1 MILRSD
7 AAKGVC
13 VMILGAGVLTMNDA
27 VSKYLVESYPIGQ
40 ILCLRQIVAL
50 AVILFYVWK
59 TDTWRDLR
67 INDRTA
73 HAIRAVMHVGG
84 AALIVW
90 ALSALPIATVTAI
103 VFSSPIVV
111 LMFSMR
117 LLGEYVSWR
126 RWLAVI
132 IGFSGVLTII
142 RPGGVDFQW
151 AVLIPVAAAV
161 ASGMR
166 DLLTRRL
173 ARTDT
178 SISVL
183 FWASVLL
190 IVASAFTI
198 LLGWRPLTPDATIWL
213 VVNGLL
219 NAGAHFLMIEALRL
233 GTAGLVSPFRY
244 TAILWATIA
253 GFLIW
258 EDLPDPMTLIGAGLL
273 IVSGVLIIRREN
285 SNRTATT
292 GT

>member
-1 MILRSD
+1 MIPKSD
-7 AAKGVC
+7 ASKGVC

-27 VSKYLVESYPIGQ
+27 VSKYLVESHPIGQ

-50 AVILFYVWK
+50 AVILIYVWK

-67 INDRTA
+67 INNRTA
-73 HAIRAVMHVGG
+73 HAIRAVIHVGG
-84 AALIVW
+84 AALNVW
-90 ALSALPIATVTAI
+90 ALRVLPIATVTAI

-117 LLGEYVSWR
+117 LLGEHVSWR

-142 RPGGVDFQW
+142 RPGGVEFQW

-161 ASGMR
+161 TGGMR

-183 FWASVLL
+183 FWASALL

-233 GTAGLVSPFRY
+233 GAAGLVSPFRY

-258 EDLPDPMTLIGAGLL
+258 QELPDPMTMIGAGLL

-285 SNRTATT
+285 TTRTATT

>member
-1 MILRSD
+1 
-7 AAKGVC
+7 
-13 VMILGAGVLTMNDA
+13 MILGAGVLTMNDA

-50 AVILFYVWK
+50 AVILVFVWK

-67 INDRTA
+67 INDRAA

-111 LMFSMR
+111 LIFSVR
-117 LLGEYVSWR
+117 LLGEHVSWR
-126 RWLAVI
+126 LWLAVI

-142 RPGGVDFQW
+142 CPVGVDFQW
-151 AVLIPVAAAV
+151 ALLIPVAAAV
-161 ASGMR
+161 TSGMR

-173 ARTDT
+173 TRTDT

-190 IVASAFTI
+190 IVASAFTL
-198 LLGWRPLTPDATIWL
+198 LLGWRPLTPDTTIWL

-233 GTAGLVSPFRY
+233 GAAGLVAPFRY

-258 EDLPDPMTLIGAGLL
+258 QEMPDPMTMIGAGLL

-285 SNRTATT
+285 TDWTPTT
-292 GT
+292 GTR

>member
-1 MILRSD
+1 MILKSD
-7 AAKGVC
+7 ASRGVC

-50 AVILFYVWK
+50 TAILVFVWK
-59 TDTWRDLR
+59 TDKWRDLR
-67 INDRTA
+67 INNGTA

-111 LMFSMR
+111 LMFSLR
-117 LLGEYVSWR
+117 LLGEHVSRR

-132 IGFSGVLTII
+132 IGFSGVLAII
-142 RPGGVDFQW
+142 RPVGVDFQW
-151 AVLIPVAAAV
+151 ALLIPVAAAV
-161 ASGMR
+161 TSGMR

-190 IVASAFTI
+190 IVASAFT
-198 LLGWRPLTPDATIWL
+198 LPLGWRPLTPDATIWL
-213 VVNGLL
+213 LVNGLL

-233 GTAGLVSPFRY
+233 GAAGLVSPFRY

-258 EDLPDPMTLIGAGLL
+258 QELPDPMTLIGAGLL
-273 IVSGVLIIRREN
+273 VVSGVLIIRREN
-285 SNRTATT
+285 TGWTATT